1 MNKRFA
7 LTNINQLVRNIF
19 SNCHQLPTWRNT
31 PNGTTLVPMWTLIS
45 NLSSAITD
53 VKPPTTN
60 TSKQNDS
67 QLELLCLSLTLV
79 ISQSFLSD
87 KERTPSTGNTRDRD
101 RSDQKK
107 SSGESSY
114 MYPIHFPDHHFPF
127 PPDRNRKHLSPP
139 VKEVSPAFLKR
150 NLDPDQIAIFKTL
163 TTAQKNRIR
172 AKPNQPLE
180 FVAVCNEIKESD
192 INQLQTDLKGSD
204 MAKRNRAKYLLID
217 LQSEEV
223 KKNIIH
229 LLSEVLEDNPDDALK
244 PTTDSPSQSH
254 AFDPFSTTP
263 APNSPPSDTPKRG
276 TKGGKG
282 GKGGKGAISQ
292 SRLQLDGDN
301 LSKIITPESQRP
313 LKAIGKVTH
322 YNAANFLYDNNP
334 DDKFIDGQ
342 DRTNPYVK
350 AAMLTLLVEPGKSQI
365 MGATLKFLAEF
376 CDLQCE
382 PPLRSAAPS
391 RYNARPPWTIE
402 FNFLEE
408 DRQKLTNAI
417 TTLQKYGNKIPCT
430 FTDEHNQPISVDLR
444 FNLSEFR
451 SFENVDRVSY
461 ICRWPDISVSPTLTN
476 INSKIPSLYPP
487 HPLPQISTEHYQMLI
502 RDISKRQDKRCSPPV
517 LLSDNGEFLLT
528 DNFHIVRGHT
538 SALSATSEMLI
549 DVPNNSVIFTI
560 ELKKLLE
567 YGTLKTALPPYAF
580 VYHKFPDGTF
590 GTIRCDIN
598 LVNTDDLGPGLCTK
612 TRSTHF
618 ENNPHTPSIIEFVP
632 KSSCITCNVKSFT
645 CNLCGENFENADKE
659 KFLRNKEPPSPN
671 PNFMKSIINH
681 NLNLRTN
688 MTVTK
693 TSSSLTTQ
701 GHQLSLLPP
710 LNLKPKIQAVSESKS
725 RTSMDMIGLERYRNW
740 QERKQSKHSSRRTT
754 SGARTTTGQKD
765 LNQTNMTTATT
776 RRGQQQHK
784 ALLSTCRKRKRLCP
798 LRPAMPNLIQ
808 PVKNPLSKNRVECYH
823 YCKNYGSID
832 LTNIGFRLRH
842 LCSLDLHSAP
852 PKHGILI
859 LNG

>member
-31 PNGTTLVPMWTLIS
+31 PNGTTLVPMWTLIN
-45 NLSSAITD
+45 NLSSAIKTD
-53 VKPPTTN
+53 VKPPTQ
-60 TSKQNDS
+60 QNDY
-67 QLELLCLSLTLV
+67 QLELSCLSLTLV
-79 ISQSFLSD
+79 ISQSFLND

-114 MYPIHFPDHHFPF
+114 MYPHFPDHHLPF
-127 PPDRNRKHLSPP
+127 PPDRNRRHLSPS

-229 LLSEVLEDNPDDALK
+229 SLNEVLEDNSDDALK
-244 PTTDSPSQSH
+244 PTTDPSSQPH

-263 APNSPPSDTPKRG
+263 APTSPPSDTPKRG

-322 YNAANFLYDNNP
+322 YNAANFLYDDNP

-376 CDLQCE
+376 CDLQ
-382 PPLRSAAPS
+382 
-391 RYNARPPWTIE
+391 
-402 FNFLEE
+402 
-408 DRQKLTNAI
+408 
-417 TTLQKYGNKIPCT
+417 
-430 FTDEHNQPISVDLR
+430 H
-444 FNLSEFR
+444 
-451 SFENVDRVSY
+451 
-461 ICRWPDISVSPTLTN
+461 
-476 INSKIPSLYPP
+476 
-487 HPLPQISTEHYQMLI
+487 
-502 RDISKRQDKRCSPPV
+502 
-517 LLSDNGEFLLT
+517 
-528 DNFHIVRGHT
+528 
-538 SALSATSEMLI
+538 
-549 DVPNNSVIFTI
+549 
-560 ELKKLLE
+560 
-567 YGTLKTALPPYAF
+567 
-580 VYHKFPDGTF
+580 
-590 GTIRCDIN
+590 
-598 LVNTDDLGPGLCTK
+598 
-612 TRSTHF
+612 
-618 ENNPHTPSIIEFVP
+618 
-632 KSSCITCNVKSFT
+632 
-645 CNLCGENFENADKE
+645 
-659 KFLRNKEPPSPN
+659 
-671 PNFMKSIINH
+671 
-681 NLNLRTN
+681 
-688 MTVTK
+688 
-693 TSSSLTTQ
+693 
-701 GHQLSLLPP
+701 
-710 LNLKPKIQAVSESKS
+710 
-725 RTSMDMIGLERYRNW
+725 
-740 QERKQSKHSSRRTT
+740 
-754 SGARTTTGQKD
+754 
-765 LNQTNMTTATT
+765 
-776 RRGQQQHK
+776 QHK

-808 PVKNPLSKNRVECYH
+808 LGKNPLSKNRVECYH

>member
-19 SNCHQLPTWRNT
+19 SNGHQLPTRRNT
-31 PNGTTLVPMWTLIS
+31 PNGTTLVPMRTLIS
-45 NLSSAITD
+45 NLSSAIKTD

-67 QLELLCLSLTLV
+67 QLELLCFSLTLV

-107 SSGESSY
+107 SPGEPSY
-114 MYPIHFPDHHFPF
+114 MYPH
-127 PPDRNRKHLSPP
+127 
-139 VKEVSPAFLKR
+139 
-150 NLDPDQIAIFKTL
+150 
-163 TTAQKNRIR
+163 
-172 AKPNQPLE
+172 
-180 FVAVCNEIKESD
+180 
-192 INQLQTDLKGSD
+192 
-204 MAKRNRAKYLLID
+204 
-217 LQSEEV
+217 
-223 KKNIIH
+223 
-229 LLSEVLEDNPDDALK
+229 
-244 PTTDSPSQSH
+244 
-254 AFDPFSTTP
+254 
-263 APNSPPSDTPKRG
+263 
-276 TKGGKG
+276 
-282 GKGGKGAISQ
+282 
-292 SRLQLDGDN
+292 
-301 LSKIITPESQRP
+301 
-313 LKAIGKVTH
+313 
-322 YNAANFLYDNNP
+322 
-334 DDKFIDGQ
+334 
-342 DRTNPYVK
+342 
-350 AAMLTLLVEPGKSQI
+350 
-365 MGATLKFLAEF
+365 
-376 CDLQCE
+376 
-382 PPLRSAAPS
+382 
-391 RYNARPPWTIE
+391 
-402 FNFLEE
+402 
-408 DRQKLTNAI
+408 
-417 TTLQKYGNKIPCT
+417 
-430 FTDEHNQPISVDLR
+430 
-444 FNLSEFR
+444 
-451 SFENVDRVSY
+451 
-461 ICRWPDISVSPTLTN
+461 
-476 INSKIPSLYPP
+476 
-487 HPLPQISTEHYQMLI
+487 
-502 RDISKRQDKRCSPPV
+502 RD
-517 LLSDNGEFLLT
+517 
-528 DNFHIVRGHT
+528 HT

-580 VYHKFPDGTF
+580 VYHKFPDGTY

-598 LVNTDDLGPGLCTK
+598 LVNTDDLGPGLCTR

-632 KSSCITCNVKSFT
+632 KSSCITYNAKSFT
-645 CNLCGENFENADKE
+645 CNLCGEDLGNADKE

-688 MTVTK
+688 TIVTK

-701 GHQLSLLPP
+701 GHQLFLLPP

-740 QERKQSKHSSRRTT
+740 QERKESKHSSRRTT

-765 LNQTNMTTATT
+765 LSQTNRTTATT
-776 RRGQQQHK
+776 GRGQHQHK

-808 PVKNPLSKNRVECYH
+808 LGKNPLSKNRVECYH